1 MICPSL
7 HSLFLSY
14 TSFSPPPDLLP
25 RLHPL
30 VDQTEHPL
38 LLLLGSQHVFLSKTH
53 SMQVGGLPFGSQPSI
68 TFSEEGF
75 LILPLKPRQSGWKA
89 LLWVLQHLN
98 PSTYH
103 ILVIIVQ
110 IRLSL
115 APSSL

>member
-25 RLHPL
+25 RLHPP
-30 VDQTEHPL
+30 VDQTKHPL

-75 LILPLKPRQSGWKA
+75 LILPLKPGQSGWKA